1 MEMEEDGHDAVGE
14 YLVTSLT
21 TSLHVYLIL
30 LLLLSLLAHFHPKRR
45 RTSGLRVLA
54 NVTHLRI
61 DFTLLAVLGC
71 PRTCHAPIGRLYDR
85 AALPHPPVP
94 LLATITPTPAAPP
107 IHLGSLPPR
116 LDLRLRRIAPV
127 FLLIW
132 RYLASYHPH
141 PSSCVFPS
149 LPVPLLWCPLFLRAS
164 RVYGDNAAT
173 PSSHSAPA
181 LVLQPLATRLT
192 CSLNIPCCFPRPLP
206 VAGRFRRLAALLAPR
221 DSQYGNTAIGLAPKA
236 SGAVYSSLS
245 SRHATTIR
253 LFVDVAGA
261 VVDLACHVI
270 TLEPHLSSLPT
281 SHSLP
286 LALRTMPAFLTAPR
300 LPR

>member
-1 MEMEEDGHDAVGE
+1 MEMEEDGHDAV
-14 YLVTSLT
+14 VFW
-21 TSLHVYLIL
+21 LI
-30 LLLLSLLAHFHPKRR
+30 FTPKRR

-116 LDLRLRRIAPV
+116 LDCISTTPTNSTSVLAHLALSRLLSSSPFILRIPL
-127 FLLIW
+127 
-132 RYLASYHPH
+132 
-141 PSSCVFPS
+141 PS
-149 LPVPLLWCPLFLRAS
+149 LSL
-164 RVYGDNAAT
+164 
-173 PSSHSAPA
+173 SSGARSSSGLHGCTAITRQLHPPHSAPV

-192 CSLNIPCCFPRPLP
+192 S
-206 VAGRFRRLAALLAPR
+206 ALLAPR

>member
-1 MEMEEDGHDAVGE
+1 MEMEEDGHDAV
-14 YLVTSLT
+14 VFW
-21 TSLHVYLIL
+21 LI
-30 LLLLSLLAHFHPKRR
+30 FTPKRR

-116 LDLRLRRIAPV
+116 LDCISTTPTNSTSVLAHLALSRLLSSSPFILRIPL
-127 FLLIW
+127 
-132 RYLASYHPH
+132 
-141 PSSCVFPS
+141 PS
-149 LPVPLLWCPLFLRAS
+149 LSL
-164 RVYGDNAAT
+164 
-173 PSSHSAPA
+173 SSGARSSSGLHGCTAITRQLHPPHSAPA

-192 CSLNIPCCFPRPLP
+192 CSLNIPRCFPRPLP